1 MKTFLVILI
10 LLLLFGVI
18 AFFLLRSQRNQSFD
32 RRWDFYM
39 RDAIKANKEKAK
51 RDNDKEI

>member
-1 MKTFLVILI
+1 MKIFLVILI

-51 RDNDKEI
+51 RDNDKEK